1 MTGQLIPTGVT
12 FGVGRNSINDAFSGT
27 AEFNNIILESGANFS
42 GGTGGGIF
50 YSGGTDLYN
59 IFLTTADGN
68 DITRIQPGSNITT
81 GGTANDPTVSLV
93 ASPSVNNITF
103 SGTAFGNS
111 LLIQNITDLYPFYF
125 SGISHSIYTSNSNT
139 IPLFLMSG
147 DSAQLLG
154 FGVNESGGA
163 GVAFGVRGST
173 EPTYSGYG
181 KQGDSYLR
189 AGNVS
194 NGLNIIDGP
203 DASKENYIRFFAG
216 VNANVA
222 PHMHIQGS
230 GSTIGYIGINE
241 DAPTER
247 LHVNGSIKMVDGSE
261 GYGKLLYDN
270 GDGTMS
276 WSAFTFG
283 STTPSTFDYGTTGT
297 TLNWDVAN
305 VSPTAK
311 VILSGNTTLTVA
323 GATSGVF
330 GTLKIQQDGVGSHTL
345 TLGAG
350 THKVA
355 NGGSGSITLTSTPG
369 AIDIISFL
377 YDGSE
382 FLWNTGNDYS

>member
-1 MTGQLIPTGVT
+1 MIGELIPTGVT
-12 FGVGRNSINDAFSGT
+12 FGVGRNSINSAFSGT

-68 DITRIQPGSNITT
+68 DITRVQPGSNITT
-81 GGTANDPTVSLV
+81 GGTANSPTISLT
-93 ASPSVNNITF
+93 ASPFVNNLTF
-103 SGTAFGNS
+103 SGTASGSN
-111 LLIQNITDLYPFYF
+111 LLIENAMDLYPFYF
-125 SGISHSIYTSNSNT
+125 SGINHSIYAQNNSNA
-139 IPLFLMSG
+139 PSFLMSG
-147 DSAQLLG
+147 DSTQLLG
-154 FGVNESGGA
+154 FGVSDALGA
-163 GVAFGVRGST
+163 GVAFGVRGSSD
-173 EPTYSGYG
+173 PTYSGYG

-216 VNANVA
+216 VNANTT

-241 DAPTER
+241 DNPAER
-247 LHVNGSIKMVDGSE
+247 LHLNGSIKMVDGSE
-261 GYGKLLYDN
+261 GYGKLLYDS
-270 GDGTMS
+270 GDGVMA

-283 STTPSTFDYGTTGT
+283 TANPSTYDYGTTGA
-297 TLNWDVAN
+297 TLSWDVAN

-311 VILSGNTTLTVA
+311 VILSANTTLTVV

-330 GTLKIQQDGVGSHTL
+330 GTLKIQQDGFGSRVL

-350 THKVA
+350 THRVA

-377 YDGSE
+377 YDGAE
-382 FLWNTGNDYS
+382 FNWSVGYDYN